1 MKKSLKIM
9 FGLLTMLVVTLVF
22 AALSPNDAATGL
34 MGISLAAPLAIG
46 MIVTSDDA
54 KQERKKV
61 WDAMQSMLEQRKS
74 EKRDF
79 KPEEESQYNEY
90 RQQFDKLTKQ
100 IEELEADEKRALQMA
115 GLEAERQHRSA
126 KKNEIKRYSLQRA
139 MQLLDKGKQL
149 DGMEAEMHQEAQN
162 EARYAGKNIEG
173 IGIPSI
179 AFGHIFG
186 EQRGMT
192 VTGQTAEAGD
202 QGGMSVMT
210 EKEGLIMALRP
221 KLALA
226 QLGVVTM
233 GGLQGNVDLIKGTST
248 AAAWEDEIEENAET
262 SITTSKA
269 SFSPKRLGA
278 YGKISKQLL
287 YQSEFNFQQIFVND
301 MLAAIAQAVESAAIS
316 GATSAKNPVG
326 ILSTTGIGSVV
337 GGASGLAMAWDHLVK
352 LEKEVAVDN
361 ALVGSLGYLTNAKV
375 RAALK
380 ATKIDAGSGL
390 FVWPAGANE
399 LNGYKV
405 AISNLVPSN
414 LTKVNGGTTITDL
427 SAAIFGDWSQMY
439 LGQWAGMDLVVDPYT
454 LATTGQVKYVVNSW
468 WDVFV
473 KRPEAFAAMVDIIA

>member
-1 MKKSLKIM
+1 
-9 FGLLTMLVVTLVF
+9 
-22 AALSPNDAATGL
+22 
-34 MGISLAAPLAIG
+34 
-46 MIVTSDDA
+46 
-54 KQERKKV
+54 
-61 WDAMQSMLEQRKS
+61 
-74 EKRDF
+74 
-79 KPEEESQYNEY
+79 
-90 RQQFDKLTKQ
+90 
-100 IEELEADEKRALQMA
+100 
-115 GLEAERQHRSA
+115 
-126 KKNEIKRYSLQRA
+126 
-139 MQLLDKGKQL
+139 
-149 DGMEAEMHQEAQN
+149 
-162 EARYAGKNIEG
+162 
-173 IGIPSI
+173 
-179 AFGHIFG
+179 
-186 EQRGMT
+186 
-192 VTGQTAEAGD
+192 
-202 QGGMSVMT
+202 
-210 EKEGLIMALRP
+210 MALRP